1 MLMDCCFFLSVYYRN
16 HNFISSHLILFPV
29 CLLDISC
36 AVTKIGYEAEDVTF
50 HVRYSSHYEENIKYF
65 GRSDGFFFE
74 KLVQTTESNMWTR
87 RGRFALLDNT
97 SKHFLTATIFELISE
112 DSGMYTF
119 GVDVKMLPDPD
130 TQILLTVRRRSEPQK
145 PTTSL
150 PRVVVSSTN
159 SPANITTQNWAEKG
173 EQESYLRFVT
183 VLSLVCV
190 GTLLL
195 VCPFALFKVFKWA
208 TTCKLSV
215 SVSYHTRTT
224 SDRIVDEYLKMTPV
238 VLSKSSVA
246 QRENGSFVEDFH
258 RLTNT
263 QQTHS
268 KDANYID
275 PAPADSLDQIYT
287 EMNPG
292 FAQESIYYS
301 IDQITD

>member
-1 MLMDCCFFLSVYYRN
+1 MWTARVFGFCICTF
-16 HNFISSHLILFPV
+16 

-36 AVTKIGYEAEDVTF
+36 TVTEIGYEGEDFTF
-50 HVRYSSHYEENIKYF
+50 HVGYPSHYEGKSKYF
-65 GRSDGFFFE
+65 GRSDGLFFK
-74 KLVQTTESNMWTR
+74 KLVQTTESNRWTR
-87 RGRFALLDNT
+87 QGRFALLDNT
-97 SKHFLTATIFELISE
+97 SAHFLTATIFGLISE
-112 DSGMYTF
+112 DSDVYTF

-130 TQILLTVRRRSEPQK
+130 TEIQLTVRRKGEPQR

-159 SPANITTQNWAEKG
+159 SPANITAQNWAETG
-173 EQESYLRFVT
+173 EQEPYLWFVT
-183 VLSLVCV
+183 ALSLVCV
-190 GTLLL
+190 GTLLV

-208 TTCKLSV
+208 ATCKLSV

-224 SDRIVDEYLKMTPV
+224 SDHIVDDYLKMSPV
-238 VLSKSSVA
+238 VLSNSSMA
-246 QRENGSFVEDFH
+246 QREKGSFVEDIH

-275 PAPADSLDQIYT
+275 SAPAESLDQIYT

-301 IDQITD
+301 IDQITG